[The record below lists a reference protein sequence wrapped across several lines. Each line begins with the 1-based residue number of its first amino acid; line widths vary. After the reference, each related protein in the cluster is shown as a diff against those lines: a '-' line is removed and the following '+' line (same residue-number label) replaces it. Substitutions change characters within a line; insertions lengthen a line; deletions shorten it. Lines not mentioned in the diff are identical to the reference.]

1 VERAAKSGRR
11 WVPWVRGRGFYID
24 VFGDETQEAA
34 ALAHLDR
41 AAGQVESCLTFNGY
55 KGASDHAPFH
65 LRGVPSVMLTWERPD
80 NVHTPQDTAETVATG
95 KLQATGRVTTLAL
108 MTMADE

>member
-1 VERAAKSGRR
+1 MERAAKSGRR

-65 LRGVPSVMLTWERPD
+65 RRGLPSVMLSWEDPK
-80 NVHTPQDTAETVATG
+80 NVHAPEDRAEAIDPD
-95 KLQATGRVTTLAL
+95 KLRATGRVAALAV